1 MADSI
6 ERVDLWLISSAIR
19 NARSHGSGDV
29 SRSVRRVILALRT
42 RDGATGWGEAAPWA
56 PFGNLAES
64 TLTILAT
71 AVRPVLLGSDP
82 AGITTCMEA
91 VAHAVAGHPEAKA
104 AAEMALW
111 DLAGQRAGVPVHA
124 LLGGTVRDRLPLSF
138 SLADPDWDADLDRAR
153 AMAEAGHRIFKVK
166 TGYAG
171 HHEDLRR
178 MEALRAALPDADLR
192 IDYNQGLQP
201 FGALR
206 LLRDMEAFA
215 PTFIEQP
222 VPRGQEAALAALSAA
237 LDAPVL
243 ADESVY
249 GPADMLAATRGGWA
263 DAVSI
268 KLMKCGGI
276 GPARAVD
283 AIAAAAG
290 VPTYGGTLW
299 EGGIALAAAAHVLG
313 TLPNT
318 SLGCE
323 FYMPSYALVDDV
335 CTDVLQASAGFVQ
348 VPDQPGLGIVVDEA
362 TLRAQAV
369 STA

>member
-1 MADSI
+1 MPDLI
-6 ERVDLWLISSAIR
+6 ERVDLWLVSSRIR

-29 SRSVRRVILALRT
+29 SRSVRRVVLALRT
-42 RDGATGWGEAAPWA
+42 RDGLTGWGEAAPWA

-64 TLTILAT
+64 TLAILAA
-71 AVRPVLLGSDP
+71 AVRPVLVGRDP
-82 AGITTCMEA
+82 AGITACTEA

-104 AAEMALW
+104 AAEVALW
-111 DLAGQRAGVPVHA
+111 DLAGQRAGLPVHA
-124 LLGGTVRDRLPLSF
+124 LLGGKVRDRLPLSF

-153 AMAEAGHRIFKVK
+153 AMAGAGHRIFKVK

-171 HHEDLRR
+171 HREDLRR
-178 MEALRAALPDADLR
+178 MEALRAALPEADLR

-206 LLRDMEAFA
+206 VLRDMEGFA

-237 LDAPVL
+237 LDTPVL

-249 GPADMLAATRGGWA
+249 GPADMLAAARGGWA

-283 AIAAAAG
+283 AIAGAAG
-290 VPTYGGTLW
+290 MPTYGGTLW
-299 EGGIALAAAAHVLG
+299 EGGIALAAAAHLMG
-313 TLPNT
+313 ALPNAT
-318 SLGCE
+318 LGCE

-335 CTDVLQASAGFVQ
+335 CGDALRASVGHVQ
-348 VPDQPGLGIVVDEA
+348 VPDGPGLGVRVDEA
-362 TLRAQAV
+362 ELRARVVGA
-369 STA
+369 A